1 MPTWLVLRHIWLSLI
16 FVLVTAASIA
26 AQHVWLDADGK
37 ALPFQ
42 TDEEITEFMRTAN
55 VVDEEPI
62 GVGINQSVR
71 VTLEQNGVRAHA
83 IFREVDRREDTAV
96 IQGTHYRYFAD
107 SYLFE
112 PAAFELAKM
121 LDIPHVP
128 PAALRTLGR
137 RRGSLQLWVEDVI
150 DEDEDGFR
158 PPNAIAW
165 ASQLWDM
172 QFFDNIIYNI
182 DRNPGNLI
190 VSHDYKLWLID
201 HTRGFQFKYEL
212 LNDDVVRVRRSSY
225 ERLLALTQDGL
236 ETALNSYL
244 EPLEMASILERRNA
258 MKAYVEKLVL
268 ERGESAVFY

>member
-1 MPTWLVLRHIWLSLI
+1 MVLRHIWLSPV
-16 FVLVTAASIA
+16 FVLATAASIA

-55 VVDEEPI
+55 VVNEEPI
-62 GVGINQSVR
+62 GVGINKSVK

-96 IQGTHYRYFAD
+96 IQGKRYRYFAD

-128 PAALRTLGR
+128 PAALRNIRR
-137 RRGSLQLWVEDVI
+137 RRGSLQMWVEDI
-150 DEDEDGFR
+150 LDEDGDGFR
-158 PPNAIAW
+158 PPSPIAW

-172 QFFDNIIYNI
+172 KFFDNIIYNI
-182 DRNPGNLI
+182 DRNGGNLL
-190 VSHDYKLWLID
+190 VSQDYKLWLID
-201 HTRGFQFKYEL
+201 HTRGFQFKYGL
-212 LNDDVVRVRRSSY
+212 LDDDVVRVRRSSY
-225 ERLLALTQDGL
+225 ERLLALTEDDL
-236 ETALNSYL
+236 KNALSSYL
-244 EPLEMASILERRNA
+244 KPIEIASILERRNA
-258 MKAYVEKLVL
+258 MKAYVEKLVA
-268 ERGESAVFY
+268 ERGEDVVFY

>member
-1 MPTWLVLRHIWLSLI
+1 MRIPKDPVLMPSLRTMYRRAGSRTRPTFLKSDDFPSALEAAASSRRSSPVVLQHIWLSLV
-16 FVLVTAASIA
+16 FVLVTAASIG

-55 VVDEEPI
+55 VVNEEPI
-62 GVGINQSVR
+62 GIGINQSVK

-96 IQGTHYRYFAD
+96 IQGTRYRNFAD

-128 PAALRTLGR
+128 PAVLRNMRR
-137 RRGSLQLWVEDVI
+137 RRGSLQMWVEDI
-150 DEDEDGFR
+150 LDEDADGFR
-158 PPNAIAW
+158 PPSPIAW

-172 QFFDNIIYNI
+172 KFFDNI
-182 DRNPGNLI
+182 
-190 VSHDYKLWLID
+190 
-201 HTRGFQFKYEL
+201 
-212 LNDDVVRVRRSSY
+212 
-225 ERLLALTQDGL
+225 
-236 ETALNSYL
+236 YL
-244 EPLEMASILERRNA
+244 
-258 MKAYVEKLVL
+258 
-268 ERGESAVFY
+268 